1 MNRIL
6 WICNIM
12 LPAIGRE
19 LNMPY
24 SNREGWLSGIFE
36 RVCREEA
43 PFTLGVC
50 FPADEGQLQELRL
63 KEKEGAQLKS
73 ASERISGKRK
83 ADMAGAFSV
92 NGVSCYAFAENLN
105 TPEVYDEGMEA
116 AFREIFLDFQPDMI
130 HIFGTEFPHALAAV
144 RAFGKPERT
153 LIGIQGLCGEIAK
166 VYMAGLPEAVQRK
179 VTFRDFIRKD
189 SIRQQQEKFI
199 RRGENEAETIR
210 NCGNITGRTRF
221 DREGTAKLNPDAAYY
236 SMNETLREE
245 FYTGQW
251 RMEECEP
258 HSIFLGQGDYPL
270 KGMHFVL
277 EAMALLVQNYP
288 DCRLYVAG
296 SSVISHGTLKEK
308 LKLPAY
314 GKYLLSQ
321 IKGYGLEKHVTM
333 LGKLDAEGMKEQYL
347 KSSVFVCASVLENS
361 PNTVGEAQLLGAPV
375 AASMAG
381 GIPDMVTDGED
392 GLLFPA
398 GDAGGLAKAIER
410 IWSMDTDDA
419 GLCLAER
426 ISGNARR
433 RARSTHNGEANYR
446 RLLSIYNEILT

>member
-1 MNRIL
+1 
-6 WICNIM
+6 M

-50 FPADEGQLQELRL
+50 FPVGEGQLQELRL

-73 ASERISGKRK
+73 ASESISGKRK

-189 SIRQQQEKFI
+189 SR
-199 RRGENEAETIR
+199 
-210 NCGNITGRTRF
+210 
-221 DREGTAKLNPDAAYY
+221 
-236 SMNETLREE
+236 
-245 FYTGQW
+245 
-251 RMEECEP
+251 
-258 HSIFLGQGDYPL
+258 
-270 KGMHFVL
+270 
-277 EAMALLVQNYP
+277 
-288 DCRLYVAG
+288 
-296 SSVISHGTLKEK
+296 
-308 LKLPAY
+308 
-314 GKYLLSQ
+314 
-321 IKGYGLEKHVTM
+321 
-333 LGKLDAEGMKEQYL
+333 
-347 KSSVFVCASVLENS
+347 
-361 PNTVGEAQLLGAPV
+361 
-375 AASMAG
+375 
-381 GIPDMVTDGED
+381 
-392 GLLFPA
+392 
-398 GDAGGLAKAIER
+398 
-410 IWSMDTDDA
+410 
-419 GLCLAER
+419 
-426 ISGNARR
+426 
-433 RARSTHNGEANYR
+433 
-446 RLLSIYNEILT
+446 